1 MKNWGCGGRKRAS
14 KRARGGVKLN
24 ECGARRTAAVQSVVR
39 ARRSASTRAFSWA
52 VLFYFL
58 FAISLFRI
66 SFFLFLFTFSF
77 FILSV
82 GVTLPMVSETFW
94 FLKAQVWFW

>member
-1 MKNWGCGGRKRAS
+1 MRGKKAS
-14 KRARGGVKLN
+14 KRARTRRGEVKRMRRAADGGSTVGCSAQA
-24 ECGARRTAAVQSVVR
+24 ECQHAGLLLGR
-39 ARRSASTRAFSWA
+39 FF
-52 VLFYFL
+52 FYFL